1 MKDNFRAVIE
11 TRSSCQEKILFFSG
25 TVTSCY
31 HILLLSSYLLYYFRL
46 FAKMN
51 LSLRFALSTSKVAN
65 AGQSSHQSFSFPTGP
80 AELGEAVIQCKGR
93 LNRIREQVTGIIEFY
108 LLFVLSVL

>member
-1 MKDNFRAVIE
+1 MSGLFTEN
-11 TRSSCQEKILFFSG
+11 TFFSG

-31 HILLLSSYLLYYFRL
+31 HILLLSSFLLYYFRL

-65 AGQSSHQSFSFPTGP
+65 AGQSTHQSFSFPIGP
-80 AELGEAVIQCKGR
+80 AEFGETVIQCEGR
-93 LNRIREQVTGIIEFY
+93 LDRIREQVTGIIEFY